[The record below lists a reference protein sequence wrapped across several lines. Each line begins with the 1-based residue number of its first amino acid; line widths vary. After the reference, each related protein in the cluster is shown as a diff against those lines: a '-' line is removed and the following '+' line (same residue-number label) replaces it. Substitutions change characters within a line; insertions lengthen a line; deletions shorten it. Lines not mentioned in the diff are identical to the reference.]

1 MTGKSE
7 TARKYPASLAV
18 AMLSAIKRQMISDGA
33 IRVGELHLQVRCRM
47 KVITPT
53 ELEGKRGTDGT
64 WIYPKWKE
72 GKNKWS
78 T

>member
-1 MTGKSE
+1 
-7 TARKYPASLAV
+7 
-18 AMLSAIKRQMISDGA
+18 MISDGA
-33 IRVGELHLQVRCRM
+33 IRVGDLHFAGPVLDEGDY
-47 KVITPT
+47 PT
-53 ELEGKRGTDGT
+53 ELEEKWNIDGI